1 MTPVEREIFYR
12 QLIRIVR
19 HLERSNKRVYPRTV
33 APHLDIYRC
42 EQTLRDDMA
51 YLARRGE
58 LIRVGGFK
66 SRRGYCVPRPGSLAL
81 PAPFQQAPHR
91 FH

>member
-19 HLERSNKRVYPRTV
+19 RLERSNKRVYPRTV
-33 APHLDIYRC
+33 VAHLDIYRC
-42 EQTLRDDMA
+42 EQTLREDMA

-66 SRRGYCVPRPGSLAL
+66 ARQGYAVPRPGSLAL
-81 PAPFQQAPHR
+81 PALYQQAPPRVH
-91 FH
+91 